1 MTIYGKTLKEYFIA
15 PKVFLLV
22 AFLIAAVQTLLL
34 QLKIISLNSI
44 YMSVFGW
51 IKLFLI
57 AWAGWFLV
65 KKHNFELRQV
75 FIVGCLFFLLIVLW
89 PLLFLANIFN
99 LFSLILIGLIN
110 FVIVILAIL
119 FCGWLAKKF
128 SKK

>member
-1 MTIYGKTLKEYFIA
+1 MTIYGKTLKEYLLV
-15 PKVFLLV
+15 PKIFLLI
-22 AFLIAAVQTLLL
+22 AFAITVLQILLFWSKILLL
-34 QLKIISLNSI
+34 TSVYTSL
-44 YMSVFGW
+44 FGW
-51 IKLFLI
+51 IRLFLI
-57 AWAGWFLV
+57 GWAGWFVV

-119 FCGWLAKKF
+119 FCGWLAKKI
-128 SKK
+128 